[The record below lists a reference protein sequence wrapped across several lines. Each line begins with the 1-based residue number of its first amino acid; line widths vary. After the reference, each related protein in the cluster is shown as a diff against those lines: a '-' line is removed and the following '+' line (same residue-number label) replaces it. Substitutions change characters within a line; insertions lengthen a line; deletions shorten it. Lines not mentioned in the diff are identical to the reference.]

1 VSGRRRRIAPP
12 APGLRWPLR
21 SGAARDGGQATVEA
35 VAMLPLVVLVALA
48 LGQALAARSAA
59 SLAGGAAQAG
69 AVAMLQERDPAAAA
83 RGALGD
89 RDRAAATIRVD
100 GTRVTVRVRPRSV
113 LPAVAG
119 LLAAT
124 ATADA
129 GPEAR

>member
-1 VSGRRRRIAPP
+1 VSGSLAAPRPLGRR
-12 APGLRWPLR
+12 G
-21 SGAARDGGQATVEA
+21 SQAAGDCGQATVEA
-35 VAMLPLVVLVALA
+35 VAMLPLLVLVALA
-48 LGQALAARSAA
+48 AAQGLAARSAA

-69 AVAMLQERDPAAAA
+69 AVAMLQERDPTAAA
-83 RGALGD
+83 RAALGD
-89 RDRAAATIRVD
+89 PESGAATIRVD

-119 LLAAT
+119 LLTAT